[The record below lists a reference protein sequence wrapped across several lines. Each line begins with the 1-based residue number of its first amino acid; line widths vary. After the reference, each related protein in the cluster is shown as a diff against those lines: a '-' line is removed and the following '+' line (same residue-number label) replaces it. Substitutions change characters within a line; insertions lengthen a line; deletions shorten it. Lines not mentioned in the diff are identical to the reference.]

1 MQIGLNLKIL
11 VDHIPSL
18 RIIAT
23 GSSSFD
29 LAKDIGEPLTG
40 RKTVLKLLP
49 LAQMEIAQ
57 MNIRNDIGELWEN
70 YVITE
75 RLKKQEYLHQSVNA
89 YFWRTYDKKE
99 IDLVEEHQSLL
110 AGFEIKWK
118 RGPGKFLKAWMD
130 AYPGAAFDVINQE
143 NYLTFIQ

>member
-1 MQIGLNLKIL
+1 LQIGLNLKIL

-57 MNIRNDIGELWEN
+57 MNIRNDIWN
-70 YVITE
+70 
-75 RLKKQEYLHQSVNA
+75 
-89 YFWRTYDKKE
+89 F
-99 IDLVEEHQSLL
+99 
-110 AGFEIKWK
+110 
-118 RGPGKFLKAWMD
+118 GKTM
-130 AYPGAAFDVINQE
+130 
-143 NYLTFIQ
+143 